1 MHDDLAQG
9 LARIREL
16 AATEDPLARAD
27 AIRLGESL
35 IVASAGDPAAA
46 VAAARI
52 RVERA
57 VALSALDHDT
67 EALAELNQV
76 VDAFGNAP
84 VGAAALAA
92 RIRTHRWLGD
102 DDAALADLALLVD
115 QFGPSRDPEARE
127 ALCAGRDFRL
137 AWLINESLRDDEDS
151 SGWER
156 VVHACDAII
165 VNHADDPGVNAERA
179 VARALLRK
187 ANALRSLA
195 RHTDEDD
202 LESTETLAQAR
213 SVADTLFARY
223 AASTD
228 AQIRGFV
235 ADSEGQADAA
245 TADPHETL
253 VLTERALALAAAWDG
268 VPEEF
273 FARAAHHRGW
283 ALEQLDRDDEALRTL
298 ESMMSAHRGS
308 ASAAV
313 RAIVTAAWAQS
324 AMLVSFTHR
333 RQDALAT
340 IDGLHAWAIADAE
353 LMERADARAS
363 LRQALTT
370 RIRLWRGRLEDPVTS
385 DTGVGGV
392 AVHDSPATAS
402 RPLTPAA
409 AGYVSA
415 VGDLVTLYAADPHDG
430 HRAGAATELFELGHE
445 MRMRGHLDAAETAY
459 RRLLTAF
466 ADETSPGI
474 LEQSVAPGML
484 NLGFLLLTLTD
495 RPADSI
501 EVYDAFLARFGDST
515 SAALR
520 DTTAKVHASRSAAL
534 TLLYDRG
541 LTPAGIDVDTLG
553 AQERERIRTTLKRAN
568 ALTDDR
574 QYAQAIATYDE
585 VINAHPVPRGP
596 DLRMRVCDAMVRKGY
611 CLGQVEDWHG
621 SLRHHDLFLAEFGA
635 DVSTTI
641 EKDLALGMGNRAFA
655 LDHLDRPEEVVDA
668 YAQIL
673 RRWAS
678 SSVPYLIHQCA
689 RAAWKKGYH
698 EEQLG
703 RTQDAHDSYI
713 RGARYLHA
721 ERADTQ
727 VEGAKA
733 AVNLSTFL
741 RTRNQ
746 AAEAAAV
753 ARRVI
758 EALGD
763 TDDGAARNQIV
774 KAQLALARACQA
786 AGDTDGA
793 RIAYEWCLGEGSK
806 LLTDQQRKAAN
817 EEYFALVGGPFK
829 GAWARLR
836 RSFGSS

>member
-1 MHDDLAQG
+1 M
-9 LARIREL
+9 
-16 AATEDPLARAD
+16 
-27 AIRLGESL
+27 
-35 IVASAGDPAAA
+35 V
-46 VAAARI
+46 
-52 RVERA
+52 
-57 VALSALDHDT
+57 
-67 EALAELNQV
+67 
-76 VDAFGNAP
+76 
-84 VGAAALAA
+84 
-92 RIRTHRWLGD
+92 
-102 DDAALADLALLVD
+102 
-115 QFGPSRDPEARE
+115 
-127 ALCAGRDFRL
+127 
-137 AWLINESLRDDEDS
+137 NESLRDDEDNG
-151 SGWER
+151 GWEQ

-165 VNHADDPGVNAERA
+165 LNHADDAAVSAQRA
-179 VARALLRK
+179 VARALLWK

-195 RHTDEDD
+195 RLTDDD
-202 LESTETLAQAR
+202 DIESAEALAQAR
-213 SVADTLFARY
+213 SVADALFTRY

-228 AQIRGFV
+228 AQIRGWV

-253 VLTERALALAAAWDG
+253 VLTERALTLAEPWGG
-268 VPEEF
+268 VPEAF
-273 FARAAHHRGW
+273 FAKAAHHRGW
-283 ALEQLDRDDEALRTL
+283 ALSQLDRDDEALRTL
-298 ESMMSAHRGS
+298 EAMITTHRGS
-308 ASAAV
+308 TSVAV
-313 RAIVTAAWAQS
+313 RAIVAAAWAQS
-324 AMLVSFTHR
+324 AVLLTFLHR
-333 RQDALAT
+333 HEDALDT
-340 IDGLHAWAIADAE
+340 IDALHAWATADPE
-353 LMERADARAS
+353 LLDRPDARAS
-363 LRQALTT
+363 LSEALTA

-385 DTGVGGV
+385 DTGIGGV
-392 AVHDSPATAS
+392 AVQDSPATVS
-402 RPLTPAA
+402 LPLTPAA
-409 AGYVSA
+409 ASYVSA
-415 VGDLVTLYAADPHDG
+415 VDDLVGLCAADPHDRR
-430 HRAGAATELFELGHE
+430 RAGAAAALFDLGHAL
-445 MRMRGHLDAAETAY
+445 RLRGHLDAAETAY

-474 LEQSVAPGML
+474 REQSLAPGML

-495 RPADSI
+495 RPADAL
-501 EVYDAFLARFGDST
+501 EVYDTFLARFGDST

-520 DTTAKVHASRSAAL
+520 ATTAKVHASRSAAL

-585 VINAHPVPRGP
+585 VINAHPAPRGP

-703 RTQDAHDSYI
+703 RTQDAHDSYT
-713 RGARYLHA
+713 RGAQYLHA
-721 ERADTQ
+721 ERTDTQ

-746 AAEAAAV
+746 APDAAAI

-786 AGDTDGA
+786 AGDTQGA
-793 RIAYEWCLGEGSK
+793 RIAYEWLLGKGSK

-817 EEYFALVGGPFK
+817 EEFLALVGGPFK
-829 GAWARLR
+829 GAWARMR